1 MNEDCKTILEILA
14 RHRVGVRPVFARALG
29 KDPGNTLQLLRKRL
43 IVTRKLFG
51 QLNYHQLSKEGCSYC
66 GVSEWHSRSPGPQA
80 TLMYIGL
87 LWICFMQDADRRLL
101 TEMEFTELFG
111 NSLSG
116 HHLMETVDGKPKVYR
131 VLVSPQ
137 ATNKSILRSIRLHT
151 AQAIKIEAV
160 RDAIADRDFGIMV
173 GVPTEW
179 QRAAL
184 QRAVAKEQQNIA
196 IKVVIAPSLMTLQ
209 EAISEVSHRED

>member
-1 MNEDCKTILEILA
+1 LNILA
-14 RHRVGVRPVFARALG
+14 KHRLLLRVVADRVLG
-29 KDPGNTLQLLRKRL
+29 KDSGNTLQLLRKNL
-43 IVTRKLFG
+43 IATRNFDGLG
-51 QLNYHQLSKEGCSYC
+51 RLNYHQLSSDGCAYC
-66 GVSEWHSRSPGPQA
+66 GVPDSHSRPLGPQA
-80 TLMYIGL
+80 MQIYIGL
-87 LWICFMQDADRRLL
+87 LWVCFLQDADRRLL
-101 TEMEFTELFG
+101 TEEEFTELFG

-151 AQAIKIEAV
+151 AQALAIAPIRA
-160 RDAIADRDFGIMV
+160 AIADRDYGLMI
-173 GVPTEW
+173 GVSTEW
-179 QRAAL
+179 QRTAL

-196 IKVVIAPSLMTLQ
+196 IKVVIAPSLVTLQ